1 MGGSVFGP
9 TMTFRDAEGSDPVC
23 VMSSVMWNQFS
34 YLRAIM
40 RDAINADEAV
50 CNVDVTMPADFH
62 DWLFFV
68 TGNLHE
74 GIKRDEVD
82 YALNVRESCTSL
94 GLIPHTRIDGR
105 LQHLLR
111 CTAHRFATTIMSW
124 DMRMMSDFSTLMK
137 RSMVVRDECVQ
148 LFLDVNQD
156 PRCHVDD
163 LARANA
169 N

>member
-1 MGGSVFGP
+1 MGTVFGP
-9 TMTFRDAEGSDPVC
+9 TMTLRDAEGSDSVC
-23 VMSSVMWNQFS
+23 VMISSVTWKQFS

-40 RDAINADEAV
+40 RDAINVDEAV
-50 CNVDVTMPADFH
+50 CNVDVTMPTDLH

-68 TGNLHE
+68 TGKPHE
-74 GIKRDEVD
+74 GTKRDEVD

-94 GLIPHTRIDGR
+94 GLIPRTRIDGR

-111 CTAHRFATTIMSW
+111 CTAHRFATTIMAW
-124 DMRMMSDFSTLMK
+124 DMRMGDFSTLVRRNIML
-137 RSMVVRDECVQ
+137 RDECVK

-163 LARANA
+163 ILAANA
-169 N
+169 G

>member
-9 TMTFRDAEGSDPVC
+9 TVTFRDAEGSDPVC

-34 YLRAIM
+34 YFRAIM
-40 RDAINADEAV
+40 HDATNADEAV
-50 CNVDVTMPADFH
+50 CNVDVTMPTDFH

-68 TGNLHE
+68 AGNLHE

-82 YALNVRESCTSL
+82 YALNVRESCTSF

-124 DMRMMSDFSTLMK
+124 DMRVGDFSTLMARNMMLREK
-137 RSMVVRDECVQ
+137 CVE
-148 LFLDVNQD
+148 LFLDANQD

-163 LARANA
+163 LSGAKAK
-169 N
+169 